1 MSEMNRR
8 EFLLKSLIS
17 LAGMTMISCEDSPE
31 EKEDSPGKLKS
42 NQPPKSI
49 IIIGA
54 GLSGLVAGFE
64 LKQAGHEVIILE
76 ARDRVGGRVLTVR
89 DPFSDGLFA
98 EAGAAR
104 IPHDHD
110 LTLGYADYFGLKVDS
125 FYPQDGYYTN
135 YFGNTRS
142 LIPTEEFLEG
152 RPWEGSVKHK
162 EYSKILGGTDQLP
175 KAFFD
180 YLVEDVHFSNDV
192 LFIDQTQ
199 DDIVVKVSDGTEY
212 TSEYVLCTVPLP
224 VLNEIEFSP
233 PLSTEKM
240 NASNGGYYY
249 APTTRVFIQFKNRF
263 WENDGLNGWGY
274 TDWPEEIWQ
283 PSWNR
288 DGTKGILLSYLR
300 YEQATDIDLL
310 PENDRI
316 DNVMNRWENV
326 FPGAQSNIDT
336 GLSFSW
342 MEEIWSRG
350 AWASPSEEQNE
361 LYSSHIGKTEGRV
374 FFAGEHTTEYHG
386 WMQGALQSGI
396 RAAEGIHYGD
406 NFGQL
411 V

>member
-8 EFLLKSLIS
+8 EFLRQSLIS
-17 LAGMTMISCEDSPE
+17 LAGITMISCEDLPE
-31 EKEDSPGKLKS
+31 EKNDSPGKLNG
-42 NQPPKSI
+42 NQPGKSI

-142 LIPTEEFLEG
+142 LIPAEEFLEG

-180 YLVEDVHFSNDV
+180 SLVEDVHFSNDV

-212 TSEYVLCTVPLP
+212 TCDYIICTVPLP
-224 VLNEIEFSP
+224 VLNMIEFSP
-233 PLSTEKM
+233 PLSNEKM
-240 NASNGGYYY
+240 DASNGGYYY
-249 APTTRVFIQFKNRF
+249 APSTRVFIQFKNRF

-316 DNVMNRWENV
+316 ENVINRWENV

-342 MEEIWSRG
+342 MEENWSRG

-406 NFGQL
+406 YFGQF

>member
-1 MSEMNRR
+1 MNRR
-8 EFLLKSLIS
+8 KFLRQSLIS
-17 LAGMTMISCEDSPE
+17 LAGITMISCEDLPE
-31 EKEDSPGKLKS
+31 EKNDSPGKLNG
-42 NQPPKSI
+42 NQPGKSI

-142 LIPTEEFLEG
+142 LTPAEEFLEG

-180 YLVEDVHFSNDV
+180 SLVEDVHFSNDV

-212 TSEYVLCTVPLP
+212 TCDYIICTVPLP
-224 VLNEIEFSP
+224 VLNMIEFSP
-233 PLSTEKM
+233 PLSNEKM
-240 NASNGGYYY
+240 DASNGGYYY
-249 APTTRVFIQFKNRF
+249 APSTRVFIQFKNRF

-316 DNVMNRWENV
+316 ENVINRWENI

-342 MEEIWSRG
+342 MEENWSRG

-374 FFAGEHTTEYHG
+374 YFAGEHTTEYHG

-396 RAAEGIHYGD
+396 RAAEGVHYGD
-406 NFGQL
+406 NFGKL

>member
-1 MSEMNRR
+1 MNRR
-8 EFLLKSLIS
+8 EFLIQSLIS
-17 LAGMTMISCEDSPE
+17 LAGMTLISCEDSPE
-31 EKEDSPGKLKS
+31 EKNDSPGKLIG
-42 NQPPKSI
+42 NQPLKSI

-64 LKQAGHEVIILE
+64 LKQAGHEVTILE
-76 ARDRVGGRVLTVR
+76 ARDRVGGRVHTIR

-104 IPHDHD
+104 IPHNHD

-125 FYPQDGYYTN
+125 FYSQDGYYIN
-135 YFGNTRS
+135 YFGNNQS
-142 LIPTEEFLEG
+142 LIPANEFLEG

-162 EYSKILGGTDQLP
+162 EYSKIQGGTDQLP

-180 YLVEDVHFSNDV
+180 YLVENVYLSNDV

-199 DDIVVKVSDGTEY
+199 DDILVKVSDGAEY
-212 TSEYVLCTVPLP
+212 TCDYILCTVPIP
-224 VLNEIEFSP
+224 VLNMIEFLP
-233 PLSTEKM
+233 PLSNEKM
-240 NASNGGYYY
+240 DASNGGYYF
-249 APTTRVFIQFKNRF
+249 APSTRVFIQFKNRF
-263 WENDGLNGWGY
+263 WKNEGLNGWAN

-288 DGTKGILLSYLR
+288 EGTKGILLSYLR
-300 YEQATDIDLL
+300 YERATDIDLI

-316 DNVMNRWENV
+316 ENVMNRWENV
-326 FPGAQSNIDT
+326 FPGLQSNIDT

-342 MEEIWSRG
+342 MEENWSRG

-406 NFGQL
+406 YFGQL

>member
-8 EFLLKSLIS
+8 EFLRQSLIS

-31 EKEDSPGKLKS
+31 EKEDSPGKLKG

-125 FYPQDGYYTN
+125 FYPPDGYYTN

-142 LIPTEEFLEG
+142 LIPAEEFLEG

-180 YLVEDVHFSNDV
+180 SLVEDVHFSNDV

-212 TSEYVLCTVPLP
+212 TCDYIICTVPLP
-224 VLNEIEFSP
+224 VLNMIEFSP
-233 PLSTEKM
+233 PLSNEKM
-240 NASNGGYYY
+240 DASNGGYYY
-249 APTTRVFIQFKNRF
+249 APSTRVFIQFKNRF

-288 DGTKGILLSYLR
+288 DGTTGILLSY
-300 YEQATDIDLL
+300 
-310 PENDRI
+310 
-316 DNVMNRWENV
+316 
-326 FPGAQSNIDT
+326 
-336 GLSFSW
+336 
-342 MEEIWSRG
+342 
-350 AWASPSEEQNE
+350 
-361 LYSSHIGKTEGRV
+361 
-374 FFAGEHTTEYHG
+374 
-386 WMQGALQSGI
+386 
-396 RAAEGIHYGD
+396 
-406 NFGQL
+406 
-411 V
+411 

>member
-31 EKEDSPGKLKS
+31 EKEDSPGKLKGD
-42 NQPPKSI
+42 QPPKSI
-49 IIIGA
+49 IIVGA

-64 LKQAGHEVIILE
+64 LKQAGHDVIILE

-89 DPFSDGLFA
+89 DPFSDGLYA

-125 FYPQDGYYTN
+125 FYPQDGYYVN
-135 YFGNTRS
+135 YFENIQS
-142 LIPTEEFLEG
+142 LIPTDEFLEG
-152 RPWEGSVKHK
+152 QPWEGSVKHK

-180 YLVEDVHFSNDV
+180 SLVEDVHFSNDV

-199 DDIVVKVSDGTEY
+199 DDIVVKVSGGTEY
-212 TSEYVLCTVPLP
+212 TCDYIICTVPLP
-224 VLNEIEFSP
+224 VLNMIEFSP
-233 PLSTEKM
+233 PLSNDKID
-240 NASNGGYYY
+240 ASNGGYYY
-249 APTTRVFIQFKNRF
+249 APSTRVFIQFKNRF

-300 YEQATDIDLL
+300 YEQATNLDLL

-316 DNVMNRWENV
+316 ENVINRWENV

-336 GLSFSW
+336 GISFSW
-342 MEEIWSRG
+342 MQENWSRG
-350 AWASPSEEQNE
+350 AWASPSEEENE
-361 LYSSHIGKTEGRV
+361 LYSAHIGKTEGRV
-374 FFAGEHTTEYHG
+374 YFAGEHTTEYHG
-386 WMQGALQSGI
+386 WMQGAIQSGI
-396 RAAEGIHYGD
+396 RAAEGIHYGG

>member
-1 MSEMNRR
+1 
-8 EFLLKSLIS
+8 
-17 LAGMTMISCEDSPE
+17 
-31 EKEDSPGKLKS
+31 
-42 NQPPKSI
+42 
-49 IIIGA
+49 
-54 GLSGLVAGFE
+54 
-64 LKQAGHEVIILE
+64 LKQAGHDVTILE
-76 ARDRVGGRVLTVR
+76 ARDRVGGRVLTLR
-89 DPFSDGLFA
+89 DPFSDGLLA

-104 IPHDHD
+104 IPYNHD
-110 LTLGYADYFGLKVDS
+110 LTLGYADYFGLELDS
-125 FYPQDGYYTN
+125 FYPEDGYYVN
-135 YFGNTRS
+135 YFENNKS
-142 LIPTEEFLEG
+142 LIPPDEFLEG

-180 YLVEDVHFSNDV
+180 SLVEDVHFSNDV

-212 TSEYVLCTVPLP
+212 TCDYIICTVPLP
-224 VLNEIEFSP
+224 VLNMIEFSP
-233 PLSTEKM
+233 PLSNEKM
-240 NASNGGYYY
+240 DASNGGYYY
-249 APTTRVFIQFKNRF
+249 APSTRVFIQFKNRF

-316 DNVMNRWENV
+316 ENVINRWENV

-342 MEEIWSRG
+342 MEENWSRG

-374 FFAGEHTTEYHG
+374 YFAGEHTTEYHG

-396 RAAEGIHYGD
+396 RAAEGIHNGD
-406 NFGQL
+406 YFGQL

>member
-8 EFLLKSLIS
+8 EFLRQSLIS

-31 EKEDSPGKLKS
+31 EKEDSPGKLKG

-142 LIPTEEFLEG
+142 LIPAEEFLEG

-180 YLVEDVHFSNDV
+180 SLVEDVHFSNDV

-212 TSEYVLCTVPLP
+212 TCDYIICTVPLP
-224 VLNEIEFSP
+224 VLNMIEFSP

-240 NASNGGYYY
+240 DASNGDYYY
-249 APTTRVFIQFKNRF
+249 APSTRVFIQFKNRF
-263 WENDGLNGWGY
+263 WENDGLNGWGN

-316 DNVMNRWENV
+316 ENVMNRWENV

-336 GLSFSW
+336 GLSLSW
-342 MEEIWSRG
+342 MEENWSRG

-374 FFAGEHTTEYHG
+374 YFAGEHTTEYHG

>member
-8 EFLLKSLIS
+8 EFLRQSLIG
-17 LAGMTMISCEDSPE
+17 LAGMTLISCEDPPE
-31 EKEDSPGKLKS
+31 EKNDSPGKLKGD
-42 NQPPKSI
+42 QPGKSI

-64 LKQAGHEVIILE
+64 LKQAGHDVTILE
-76 ARDRVGGRVLTVR
+76 ARDRVGGRVLTLR
-89 DPFSDGLFA
+89 DPFSDGLLA

-104 IPHDHD
+104 IPYNHD
-110 LTLGYADYFGLKVDS
+110 LTLGYADYFGLELDS
-125 FYPQDGYYTN
+125 FYPQDGHYVN
-135 YFGNTRS
+135 YFENNRS

-152 RPWEGSVKHK
+152 RPWPGSVKHR
-162 EYSKILGGTDQLP
+162 EYTKIIGGTDLLP

-180 YLVEDVHFSNDV
+180 SLIEDVHFSNDV

-212 TSEYVLCTVPLP
+212 TCDYIICTVPLP
-224 VLNEIEFSP
+224 VLNMIEFSP
-233 PLSTEKM
+233 PLSNEKM
-240 NASNGGYYY
+240 DASNGGYYY
-249 APTTRVFIQFKNRF
+249 APSTRVFIQFKNRF

-316 DNVMNRWENV
+316 ENVINRWENV

-342 MEEIWSRG
+342 MEENWSRG

-374 FFAGEHTTEYHG
+374 YFAGEHTTEYHG

>member
-8 EFLLKSLIS
+8 EFLRQSLIS
-17 LAGMTMISCEDSPE
+17 LAGITMISCEDLPE
-31 EKEDSPGKLKS
+31 EKNDSPGKLNG
-42 NQPPKSI
+42 NQPGKSI

-125 FYPQDGYYTN
+125 FYPQDGYYVN
-135 YFGNTRS
+135 YFENIQS
-142 LIPTEEFLEG
+142 LIPTDEFLEG

-180 YLVEDVHFSNDV
+180 SLVEDVHFSNDV

-212 TSEYVLCTVPLP
+212 TCDYIICTVPLP
-224 VLNEIEFSP
+224 VLNMIEFSP
-233 PLSTEKM
+233 PLSNEKM
-240 NASNGGYYY
+240 DASNGGYYY
-249 APTTRVFIQFKNRF
+249 APSTRVFIQFKNRF

-316 DNVMNRWENV
+316 ENVINRWENI

-342 MEEIWSRG
+342 MEENWSRG

-374 FFAGEHTTEYHG
+374 YFAGEHTTEYHG

-396 RAAEGIHYGD
+396 RAAEEIHYGG

>member
-31 EKEDSPGKLKS
+31 EKEDSPGKLKGD
-42 NQPPKSI
+42 QPPKSI
-49 IIIGA
+49 IIVGA

-64 LKQAGHEVIILE
+64 LKQAGHDVIILE
-76 ARDRVGGRVLTVR
+76 ARDRVGGRVFTVR

-125 FYPQDGYYTN
+125 FYPQDGYYVN
-135 YFGNTRS
+135 YFENIQS
-142 LIPTEEFLEG
+142 LIPTDEFLEG

-180 YLVEDVHFSNDV
+180 SLVEDVHFSNDV

-212 TSEYVLCTVPLP
+212 TCDYVICTVPLP
-224 VLNEIEFSP
+224 VLNMIEFSP
-233 PLSTEKM
+233 PLSNEKRD
-240 NASNGGYYY
+240 ASNGGYYF
-249 APTTRVFIQFKNRF
+249 APSTRVFIQFKNRF
-263 WENDGLNGWGY
+263 WENGGLNGWGY

-316 DNVMNRWENV
+316 ENVINRWENV
-326 FPGAQSNIDT
+326 LPGAESNIDT

-342 MEEIWSRG
+342 MQENWSRG
-350 AWASPSEEQNE
+350 AWASPSEEENE
-361 LYSSHIGKTEGRV
+361 LYSAHIGKTEGRV
-374 FFAGEHTTEYHG
+374 YFAGEHTTEYHG
-386 WMQGALQSGI
+386 WMQGAIQSGI

-406 NFGQL
+406 YFGQL

>member
-8 EFLLKSLIS
+8 EFLRQSLIS

-31 EKEDSPGKLKS
+31 EKEDSPGKLKG

-142 LIPTEEFLEG
+142 LIPAEEFLEG

-180 YLVEDVHFSNDV
+180 SLVEDVHFSNDV

-212 TSEYVLCTVPLP
+212 TCDYIICTVPLP
-224 VLNEIEFSP
+224 VLNMIEFSP
-233 PLSTEKM
+233 PLSNEKM
-240 NASNGGYYY
+240 DASNGGYYY
-249 APTTRVFIQFKNRF
+249 APSTRVFIQFKNRF

-316 DNVMNRWENV
+316 ENVINRWENV

-336 GLSFSW
+336 GLSLSW
-342 MEEIWSRG
+342 MEENWSRG

-374 FFAGEHTTEYHG
+374 YFAGEHTTEYHG

-396 RAAEGIHYGD
+396 RASEGIHYGD

>member
-31 EKEDSPGKLKS
+31 EKEDSPGKLKGD
-42 NQPPKSI
+42 QFPKSI

-64 LKQAGHEVIILE
+64 LKQAGHDVIILE

-142 LIPTEEFLEG
+142 LIPAEEFLEG

-180 YLVEDVHFSNDV
+180 SLVEDVHFSNDV

-212 TSEYVLCTVPLP
+212 TCDYIICTVPLP
-224 VLNEIEFSP
+224 VLNMIEFSP
-233 PLSTEKM
+233 PLSNEKM
-240 NASNGGYYY
+240 DASNGGYYY
-249 APTTRVFIQFKNRF
+249 APSTRVFIQFKNRF

-316 DNVMNRWENV
+316 ENVINRWENV

-336 GLSFSW
+336 GLSLSW
-342 MEEIWSRG
+342 MEENWSHG

-374 FFAGEHTTEYHG
+374 YFAGEHTTEYHG

-396 RAAEGIHYGD
+396 RAAEGVHYGD
-406 NFGQL
+406 NFGKL

>member
-17 LAGMTMISCEDSPE
+17 LAGMTMISCEDPPE
-31 EKEDSPGKLKS
+31 EKTDSPGKLNG
-42 NQPPKSI
+42 NQSGKSI

-64 LKQAGHEVIILE
+64 LKQAGHEVTILE

-89 DPFSDGLFA
+89 DSFSEGLFA

-125 FYPQDGYYTN
+125 FYPQDGYYVN
-135 YFGNTRS
+135 YFENIQT
-142 LIPTEEFLEG
+142 LIPTNEFLEG

-180 YLVEDVHFSNDV
+180 SLIEDVHFSNDV

-212 TSEYVLCTVPLP
+212 TCDYIICTVPLP
-224 VLNEIEFSP
+224 VLNMIEFSP
-233 PLSTEKM
+233 PLSNEKM
-240 NASNGGYYY
+240 DASNGGYYY
-249 APTTRVFIQFKNRF
+249 APSTRVFIQFKNRF

-283 PSWNR
+283 PSWNC

-310 PENDRI
+310 HENDRI
-316 DNVMNRWENV
+316 ENVINRWENI

-342 MEEIWSRG
+342 MEENWSRG
-350 AWASPSEEQNE
+350 AWASPSEEENE
-361 LYSSHIGKTEGRV
+361 LYSSHIGKTEGRIY
-374 FFAGEHTTEYHG
+374 FAGEHTTEYHG

-406 NFGQL
+406 YFGQL

>member
-89 DPFSDGLFA
+89 DPFSEGLFS

-125 FYPQDGYYTN
+125 FYPQDGYYVN
-135 YFGNTRS
+135 YFENTRS
-142 LIPTEEFLEG
+142 LLPAEEFLEG

-180 YLVEDVHFSNDV
+180 SLIEDVHFSNDV

-212 TSEYVLCTVPLP
+212 TCDYIICTVPLP
-224 VLNEIEFSP
+224 VLNMIEFSP
-233 PLSTEKM
+233 PLSNEKM
-240 NASNGGYYY
+240 DASNGGYYY
-249 APTTRVFIQFKNRF
+249 APSTRVFIQFKNRF

-310 PENDRI
+310 HENDRI
-316 DNVMNRWENV
+316 ENVINRWENI

-342 MEEIWSRG
+342 MEENWSRG
-350 AWASPSEEQNE
+350 AWASPSEEENE
-361 LYSSHIGKTEGRV
+361 LYSSHIGKTEGRIY
-374 FFAGEHTTEYHG
+374 FAGEHTTEYHG

-406 NFGQL
+406 YFGQL

>member
-89 DPFSDGLFA
+89 DPFSEGLFA
-98 EAGAAR
+98 EAGAVR

-142 LIPTEEFLEG
+142 LIPAEEFLEG

-180 YLVEDVHFSNDV
+180 SLIEDVHFSNDV

-212 TSEYVLCTVPLP
+212 TCDYIICTVPLP
-224 VLNEIEFSP
+224 VLNMIEFSP
-233 PLSTEKM
+233 PLSNEKM
-240 NASNGGYYY
+240 DASNGGYYY
-249 APTTRVFIQFKNRF
+249 APSTRVFIQFKNRF

-316 DNVMNRWENV
+316 ENVINRWENV

-336 GLSFSW
+336 GLSLSW
-342 MEEIWSRG
+342 MEENWSRG

-374 FFAGEHTTEYHG
+374 YFAGEHTTEYHG

-396 RAAEGIHYGD
+396 RAAEGVHYGD

>member
-89 DPFSDGLFA
+89 DPFSEGLFA
-98 EAGAAR
+98 EAGAVR

-125 FYPQDGYYTN
+125 FYPQDGYYVN
-135 YFGNTRS
+135 YFENTRS
-142 LIPTEEFLEG
+142 LLPVEEFLEG

-180 YLVEDVHFSNDV
+180 SLIEDVHFSNDV

-212 TSEYVLCTVPLP
+212 TCDYIICTVPLP
-224 VLNEIEFSP
+224 VLNMIEFSP
-233 PLSTEKM
+233 PLSNEKM
-240 NASNGGYYY
+240 DASNGGYYY
-249 APTTRVFIQFKNRF
+249 APSTRVFIQFKNRF

-316 DNVMNRWENV
+316 ENVINRWENV

-336 GLSFSW
+336 GLSLSW
-342 MEEIWSRG
+342 MEENWSRG

-374 FFAGEHTTEYHG
+374 YFAGEHTTEYHG

-396 RAAEGIHYGD
+396 RTAEGVHYGD

>member
-17 LAGMTMISCEDSPE
+17 LAGMTMISCEDRAE
-31 EKEDSPGKLKS
+31 EKNDSPGKLNG
-42 NQPPKSI
+42 NQPEKSI

-110 LTLGYADYFGLKVDS
+110 LTLGYAEYFGLKVDS
-125 FYPQDGYYTN
+125 FYPQDGYYVN
-135 YFGNTRS
+135 YFENIQT
-142 LIPTEEFLEG
+142 LIPTNEFLEG

-180 YLVEDVHFSNDV
+180 SLVEDVHFSNDV

-212 TSEYVLCTVPLP
+212 TCDYIICTVPLP
-224 VLNEIEFSP
+224 VLNIIEFSP
-233 PLSTEKM
+233 PLSNEKM
-240 NASNGGYYY
+240 DASNGGYYY
-249 APTTRVFIQFKNRF
+249 TPSSRVFIQFKNRF

-316 DNVMNRWENV
+316 ENVINRWENV

-342 MEEIWSRG
+342 MQENWSRG

-361 LYSSHIGKTEGRV
+361 LYSAHIGKTEGRV
-374 FFAGEHTTEYHG
+374 YFAGEHTTEYHG
-386 WMQGALQSGI
+386 WMQGAIQSGI

-406 NFGQL
+406 YFGQL

>member
-1 MSEMNRR
+1 
-8 EFLLKSLIS
+8 
-17 LAGMTMISCEDSPE
+17 MISCEDSPE
-31 EKEDSPGKLKS
+31 EKEDSPGKLKGD
-42 NQPPKSI
+42 QPPKSI
-49 IIIGA
+49 IIVGA

-64 LKQAGHEVIILE
+64 LKQAGHDVIILE

-89 DPFSDGLFA
+89 DPFSDGLYA

-125 FYPQDGYYTN
+125 FYPQDGYYVN
-135 YFGNTRS
+135 YFENIQP
-142 LIPTEEFLEG
+142 LIPTDEFLEG

-180 YLVEDVHFSNDV
+180 SLVEDVHFSNDV

-199 DDIVVKVSDGTEY
+199 DDIVVKVSGGTEY
-212 TSEYVLCTVPLP
+212 TCDYIICTAPLP
-224 VLNEIEFSP
+224 VLNMIEFSP
-233 PLSTEKM
+233 HLSNDKID
-240 NASNGGYYY
+240 ASNGGYYY
-249 APTTRVFIQFKNRF
+249 APSTRVFIQFKNRF

-274 TDWPEEIWQ
+274 TAWPEEIWQ

-300 YEQATDIDLL
+300 YEQATNLDLL

-316 DNVMNRWENV
+316 ENVINRWENV

-336 GLSFSW
+336 GISFSW
-342 MEEIWSRG
+342 MQENWSRG
-350 AWASPSEEQNE
+350 AWASPSEEENE
-361 LYSSHIGKTEGRV
+361 LYSAHIGKTEGRV
-374 FFAGEHTTEYHG
+374 YFAGEHTTEYHG
-386 WMQGALQSGI
+386 WMQGAIQSGI

>member
-8 EFLLKSLIS
+8 EFLIQSLIS
-17 LAGMTMISCEDSPE
+17 LAGMTLISCEDSPE
-31 EKEDSPGKLKS
+31 EKNDSPGKLIG
-42 NQPPKSI
+42 NQPLKSI

-64 LKQAGHEVIILE
+64 LKQAGHEVTILE
-76 ARDRVGGRVLTVR
+76 ARDRVGGRVHTIR

-104 IPHDHD
+104 IPHNHD

-125 FYPQDGYYTN
+125 FYSQDGYYVN
-135 YFGNTRS
+135 YFGNNQS
-142 LIPTEEFLEG
+142 LIPANEFLEG

-180 YLVEDVHFSNDV
+180 SLVEDVHFSNDV

-212 TSEYVLCTVPLP
+212 TCDYVICTVPLP
-224 VLNEIEFSP
+224 VLNMIEFSP
-233 PLSTEKM
+233 PLSNEKRD
-240 NASNGGYYY
+240 ASNGGYYF
-249 APTTRVFIQFKNRF
+249 APSTRVFIQFKNRF
-263 WENDGLNGWGY
+263 WENGGLNGWGY

-316 DNVMNRWENV
+316 ENVINRWENV
-326 FPGAQSNIDT
+326 LPGAESNIDT

-342 MEEIWSRG
+342 MQENWSRG
-350 AWASPSEEQNE
+350 AWASPSEEENE
-361 LYSSHIGKTEGRV
+361 LYSAHIGKTEGRV
-374 FFAGEHTTEYHG
+374 YFAGEHTTEYHG
-386 WMQGALQSGI
+386 WMQGAIQSGI

-406 NFGQL
+406 YFGQL

>member
-31 EKEDSPGKLKS
+31 EKEDSPGKLKGD
-42 NQPPKSI
+42 QPPKSI
-49 IIIGA
+49 IIVGA

-64 LKQAGHEVIILE
+64 LKQAGHDVIILE

-89 DPFSDGLFA
+89 DPFSDGLYA

-125 FYPQDGYYTN
+125 FYPQDGYYVN
-135 YFGNTRS
+135 YFENIQS
-142 LIPTEEFLEG
+142 LIQTDEFLEG

-180 YLVEDVHFSNDV
+180 SLVEDVHFSNDV

-199 DDIVVKVSDGTEY
+199 DDIVVKVSGGTEY
-212 TSEYVLCTVPLP
+212 TCDYIICTVPLP
-224 VLNEIEFSP
+224 VLNMIEFSP
-233 PLSTEKM
+233 PLSNDKID
-240 NASNGGYYY
+240 ASNGGYYY
-249 APTTRVFIQFKNRF
+249 APSTRVFIQFKNRF

-300 YEQATDIDLL
+300 YEQATNLDLL

-316 DNVMNRWENV
+316 ENVINRWENV

-336 GLSFSW
+336 GISFSW
-342 MEEIWSRG
+342 MQENWSRG
-350 AWASPSEEQNE
+350 AWASPSEEENE
-361 LYSSHIGKTEGRV
+361 LYSAHIGKTEGRV
-374 FFAGEHTTEYHG
+374 YFAGEHTTEYHG
-386 WMQGALQSGI
+386 WMQGAIQSGI
-396 RAAEGIHYGD
+396 RAAEGIHYGG

>member
-64 LKQAGHEVIILE
+64 LKQAGHEVIILI

-89 DPFSDGLFA
+89 DPFSEGLFA
-98 EAGAAR
+98 EAGAVR

-125 FYPQDGYYTN
+125 FYPQDGYYVN
-135 YFGNTRS
+135 YFENTRS
-142 LIPTEEFLEG
+142 LLPVEEFLEG

-180 YLVEDVHFSNDV
+180 SLIEDVHFSNDV

-212 TSEYVLCTVPLP
+212 TCDYIICTVPLP
-224 VLNEIEFSP
+224 VLNMIEFSP
-233 PLSTEKM
+233 PLSIEKM
-240 NASNGGYYY
+240 DASNGGYYY
-249 APTTRVFIQFKNRF
+249 APSTRVFIQFKNRF

-316 DNVMNRWENV
+316 ENVINRWENV

-336 GLSFSW
+336 GLSLSW
-342 MEEIWSRG
+342 MEENWSRG

-361 LYSSHIGKTEGRV
+361 LYNSHIGKTEGRV
-374 FFAGEHTTEYHG
+374 YFAGEHTTEYHG

-396 RAAEGIHYGD
+396 RAAEGVHYGD